1 LTQEPVRLDFG
12 QSKTAANR
20 RSKIAQGE
28 LIMQSGIFSKSRL
41 AAALLLSSGL
51 CSILGGSALGQDG
64 QADVLIRG
72 GTIYDGST
80 AKPFTGDVAITGDR
94 IVYVG
99 PKATMTAKRVIDAHG
114 MIVSPGLIDAHT
126 HSDHFLDSPDKAQ
139 RADPAWTMQGV
150 STVFLGIDGNGT
162 PDLKAKFAGYS
173 EQGIGPNVV
182 SYVGFGAIRHAVIG
196 DAARAPTPDELARE
210 RALVVKGMCEGAIGL
225 SAGLFYAPQSFAKT
239 DEVIA
244 LAKEAG
250 MRGGIYDTHQRD
262 ESSYSIGLIASTKEV
277 LQIGREGHIPV
288 HFSHIKA
295 LGHDVWGKSGEV
307 IKLIDDARAAG
318 QNVTA
323 NHYPWLASHT
333 GLDAAL
339 VPRWASD
346 GGAPA
351 MLKRFDD
358 PALLAKIKTEMA
370 QNLDRRGGAQTIL
383 LTSGDAMGG
392 VAKEAPDMP
401 WTGKYLSDIAKE
413 WKGDALDA
421 AIRILRESKGKASI
435 VSFNISEP
443 DLENFMKQPW
453 TVTSSDGGPGH
464 PREYAT
470 FPTKYAVYVKQKHVI
485 DTGFFIRHSSGLTAD
500 IFKLDRRGYLRPG
513 YFADVLVFDP
523 DRYVPKADY
532 VHPAVLSE
540 GVQELFINGVAAV
553 DDGKPTGATAGRPLP
568 HTPTAGTCK

>member
-1 LTQEPVRLDFG
+1 MKSATKSPVALT
-12 QSKTAANR
+12 
-20 RSKIAQGE
+20 
-28 LIMQSGIFSKSRL
+28 
-41 AAALLLSSGL
+41 LLLSSAL
-51 CSILGGSALGQDG
+51 TGSAWGQAQ
-64 QADVLIRG
+64 QADVLITG

-99 PKATMTAKRVIDAHG
+99 PKATMTAKRTIDAKG

-126 HSDHFLDSPDKAQ
+126 HTDHFLDSADKAQ

-150 STVFLGIDGNGT
+150 STVFIGIDGNGT
-162 PDLKAKFAGYS
+162 PDLKAKFAHYQA
-173 EQGIGPNVV
+173 QGIGPNVV
-182 SYVGFGAIRHAVIG
+182 SYVGFGAIRRTVIG
-196 DAARAPTPDELARE
+196 EAARAPTPQELE
-210 RALVVKGMCEGAIGL
+210 KEKALVVKGMCEGAIGL
-225 SAGLFYAPQSFAKT
+225 SAGLFYAPQNFAKT

-250 MRGGIYDTHQRD
+250 RRGGVYDTHQRD
-262 ESSYSIGLIASTKEV
+262 ESSYSIGLLNSTKEV
-277 LQIGREGHIPV
+277 LQIGREGGIPV

-295 LGHDVWGKSGEV
+295 LGHDVWGKSKDV
-307 IKLIDDARAAG
+307 IALINEARAKG

-346 GGAPA
+346 GGDAA
-351 MLKRFDD
+351 MIKRFDD
-358 PALLAKIKTEMA
+358 PALLKKIKAEMA

-383 LTSGDAMGG
+383 LTSGEAEGGTAKDAPP
-392 VAKEAPDMP
+392 KP
-401 WTGKYLSDIAKE
+401 WTGKYLSAIAKE
-413 WKGDALDA
+413 WKVDALDA
-421 AIRILRESKGKASI
+421 AIRILRETGGKASI

-470 FPTKYAVYVKQKHVI
+470 FQTKYAVYVKQKHAI

-500 IFKLDRRGYLRPG
+500 IFKLDRRGYLKAG

-523 DRYVPKADY
+523 NGYVPKADY
-532 VHPAVLSE
+532 IHPAVLSE
-540 GVQELFINGVAAV
+540 GVKELFVNGVAAV
-553 DDGKPTGATAGRPLP
+553 DNGTPTGATAGRPLP
-568 HTPTAGTCK
+568 HTPPIGTCN

>member
-1 LTQEPVRLDFG
+1 MAVKDR
-12 QSKTAANR
+12 K
-20 RSKIAQGE
+20 GE
-28 LIMQSGIFSKSRL
+28 IMRVGMKSRL
-41 AAALLLSSGL
+41 AATLLLSS
-51 CSILGGSALGQDG
+51 ALAGPASGQG
-64 QADVLIRG
+64 QHAQADILITG

-80 AKPFTGDVAITGDR
+80 AKPFAGDVAITGDK
-94 IVYVG
+94 ITYVG
-99 PKATMTAKRVIDAHG
+99 PKADVTAKRTIEARG

-126 HSDHFLDSPDKAQ
+126 HSDHFLDSSDRQQ
-139 RADPAWTMQGV
+139 RSNPAWTMQGV

-162 PDLKAKFAGYS
+162 PDLKARFAKFSA
-173 EQGIGPNVV
+173 QGIGTNVV
-182 SYVGFGAIRHAVIG
+182 SYVGFGAIRQAVIG
-196 DAARAPTPDELARE
+196 NAARAPTPAELE
-210 RALVVKGMCEGAIGL
+210 KEKALTVKGMCEGAIGL
-225 SAGLFYAPQSFAKT
+225 SAGLFYAPQNFAKT

-250 MRGGIYDTHQRD
+250 RRGGIYDTHQRD
-262 ESSYSIGLIASTKEV
+262 ETSYSIGLINSTKEV
-277 LQIGREGHIPV
+277 LQIGREGGLPV

-295 LGHDVWGKSGEV
+295 LGPVVWGKSGEV
-307 IKLIDDARAAG
+307 IKLINDARASG

-339 VPRWASD
+339 IPRWASD
-346 GGAPA
+346 GGADA

-358 PALLAKIKTEMA
+358 PALMAKIKKEMA
-370 QNLDRRGGAQTIL
+370 ENLERRGGAQTLL
-383 LTSGDAMGG
+383 LTSGAADGSNISKA
-392 VAKEAPDMP
+392 APP
-401 WTGKYLSDIAKE
+401 EWSGRYLSDLAKE
-413 WKGDALDA
+413 WKMTPLDA
-421 AIRILRESKGKASI
+421 AIRILRQSRGHASV

-470 FPTKYAVYVKQKHVI
+470 FQTKYAVYVKQKHVI

-500 IFKLDRRGYLRPG
+500 IFKLDRRGYLKPG

-523 DRYVPKADY
+523 DRYMPKADY

-540 GVQELFINGVAAV
+540 GVQELFVNGVAAV
-553 DDGKPTGATAGRPLP
+553 DNGKPTGATAGRPLP
-568 HTPTAGTCK
+568 HAPPAGTCN

>member
-1 LTQEPVRLDFG
+1 MRLG
-12 QSKTAANR
+12 
-20 RSKIAQGE
+20 
-28 LIMQSGIFSKSRL
+28 MKSRL
-41 AAALLLSSGL
+41 AVALLMS
-51 CSILGGSALGQDG
+51 SALAGAASGQG
-64 QADVLIRG
+64 QQADVLITG

-80 AKPFTGDVAITGDR
+80 AKPFTGDVAIAGDK
-94 IVYVG
+94 IIYVG
-99 PKATMTAKRVIDAHG
+99 PKAAVTAKRTIDAHG

-139 RADPAWTMQGV
+139 RSNAAWTMQGV

-162 PDLKAKFAGYS
+162 PDLKAKFAKYS
-173 EQGIGPNVV
+173 AQGIGTNVV
-182 SYVGFGAIRHAVIG
+182 SYVGFGAIRQAVIG
-196 DAARAPTPDELARE
+196 DAARAPRPEELAKE
-210 RALVVKGMCEGAIGL
+210 QALVVKGMCEGAIGL
-225 SAGLFYAPQSFAKT
+225 SAGLFYAPQNFAKT

-250 MRGGIYDTHQRD
+250 KRGGIYDTHQRD
-262 ESSYSIGLIASTKEV
+262 ETTYSIGLINSTKEV
-277 LQIGREGHIPV
+277 LQIGREGGLPV

-295 LGHDVWGKSGEV
+295 LGHDVWGKSGDV
-307 IKLIDDARAAG
+307 IKLINDARAAG

-323 NHYPWLASHT
+323 NNYPWLASHT

-346 GGAPA
+346 GGDAA

-358 PALLAKIKTEMA
+358 PALMKKIKGEMA

-383 LTSGDAMGG
+383 LTSGESDSGKAN
-392 VAKEAPDMP
+392 AAPDKP
-401 WTGKYLSDIAKE
+401 WTGKYLSAIAKE
-413 WKGDALDA
+413 WKVDPLDA
-421 AIRILRESKGKASI
+421 AIRILRETGGKASV

-470 FPTKYAVYVKQKHVI
+470 FQTKYAIYVKQKHVI
-485 DTGFFIRHSSGLTAD
+485 DTGFFIRNSSGLTAD
-500 IFKLDRRGYLRPG
+500 IFKLDRRGYLRNG

-523 DRYVPKADY
+523 ARYVPKADY
-532 VHPAVLSE
+532 IHPAILSQ
-540 GVQELFINGVAAV
+540 GVQELFVNGVAAV
-553 DDGKPTGATAGRPLP
+553 DNGKPTGAVAGRPLP
-568 HTPTAGTCK
+568 HTPTAGTCR